1 MREPRTLLVLATVL
15 GLVLAGTGV
24 GAAGIAAPERAG
36 TDDTPPAVYQSGPT
50 TTESNATANDSTAV
64 TPGAHLSG
72 VVGVHRA
79 EIEGE
84 VDTRSIQ
91 TALNASDTNE
101 SKARVIAM
109 EGERLE
115 TRLQDLEARLAEL
128 EAAHGNGT
136 IPEGAY
142 QAQAATLTAQTNA
155 LEEALNQTS
164 TAGATLP
171 PQVRDQHG
179 VNMTR
184 LGELHAAAGNLT
196 GPEVAAIAQ
205 SIAGPN
211 PGRSGMRGPPEHAG
225 PGPSMGPHSPNRNTS
240 TTNRTAGPPGNAG
253 DNGATGHGPT
263 NDTDRT
269 TGSGA
274 NDSGHM
280 SPEGEQTGVQ
290 NETRAGPGSDR
301 DGSTT
306 RTSFGPD
313 R

>member
-1 MREPRTLLVLATVL
+1 MRDPRTLLVLATVL

-24 GAAGIAAPERAG
+24 GAAGIAAPERAD
-36 TDDTPPAVYQSGPT
+36 TDDTPAVYQSGPT
-50 TTESNATANDSTAV
+50 TTEPNATANDSTAV

-84 VDTRSIQ
+84 VDTRSIE
-91 TALNASDTNE
+91 TALNASTTNE
-101 SKARVIAM
+101 SKAQVIAM

-128 EAAHGNGT
+128 EAAHVNGT

-142 QAQAATLTAQTNA
+142 QAQAATLTARTNA
-155 LEEALNQTS
+155 LEETLNRTL
-164 TAGATLP
+164 TAGAKLT
-171 PQVRDQHG
+171 PQVRNQHG
-179 VNMTR
+179 VNVTR

-225 PGPSMGPHSPNRNTS
+225 PGPSKGPHSPNRNTS

-269 TGSGA
+269 TGPGA
-274 NDSGHM
+274 TGSGHM
-280 SPEGEQTGVQ
+280 SPEQEQTGAQ
-290 NETRAGPGSDR
+290 NETRAGSGSDR
-301 DGSTT
+301 DDSSA
-306 RTSFGPD
+306 RTSTGSE